1 MSPTEKITIW
11 IDADACPKPIREV
24 VYRDAFRLS
33 LPVTIVANTF
43 LQTPPHVKSV
53 QVEKGSDVADQ
64 YIVEQLK
71 ARDMVITTDIPLAA
85 LAVEKGA
92 VVLDHRG
99 EVYTEENVRE
109 RLSMRDFMKEIRDS
123 GVITGGPAPFGPKDV
138 EHFANALNTILTKL
152 KL

>member
-1 MSPTEKITIW
+1 MSELSKITIW
-11 IDADACPKPIREV
+11 IDADACPKAIREV
-24 VYRDAFRLS
+24 VYRAAFRLK

-43 LQTPPHVKSV
+43 LSTPPHVRSV
-53 QVEKGSDVADQ
+53 QVGKGSDVADQ
-64 YIVEQLK
+64 YIVEQLIPK
-71 ARDMVITTDIPLAA
+71 DLVITTDIPLAA